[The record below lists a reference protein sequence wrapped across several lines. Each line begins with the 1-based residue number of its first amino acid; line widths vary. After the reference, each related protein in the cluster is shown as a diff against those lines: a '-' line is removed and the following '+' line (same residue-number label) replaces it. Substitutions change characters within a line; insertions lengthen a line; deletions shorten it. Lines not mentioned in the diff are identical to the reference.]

1 VADGLDISNQA
12 RLAPVRGRL
21 ANVST
26 MQLCGGS
33 LPVSD
38 PETLLGDY
46 LNPTYGYAW
55 PAYDTL
61 VTNGSATLVTGDLLA
76 PALLEAHI
84 DSARF
89 GVLVEMLPHLSGVG
103 DLPAHSLAEA
113 TDEDV
118 AAVAGL
124 FAVLDT
130 EQYRRRGVR
139 GTIVSKVLHRKRPD
153 LVPLYDS
160 RIDAGY
166 RASGRITHDPH
177 RPWVDFMDL
186 LCKLMREDL
195 QREEKAFAG
204 LVELAAERGA
214 PITAL
219 RILDILVW
227 MALEDG

>member
-1 VADGLDISNQA
+1 
-12 RLAPVRGRL
+12 
-21 ANVST
+21 

-33 LPVSD
+33 LPVTD
-38 PETLLGDY
+38 PETLLADY

-61 VTNGSATLVTGDLLA
+61 VTNGSSKLVTGDLLA

-89 GVLVEMLPHLSGVG
+89 GVLVEMLPQLAGVG
-103 DLPAHSLAEA
+103 ELPDRGLAEA
-113 TDEDV
+113 TDADI

-130 EQYRRRGVR
+130 EKYRRRGVR

-166 RASGRITHDPH
+166 RASGKITHDPH
-177 RPWVDFMDL
+177 RSWVDFMDL
-186 LCKLMREDL
+186 LCRLMRDDL
-195 QREEKAFAG
+195 QREAEAFAS
-204 LVELAAERGA
+204 LVTLAAERGA
-214 PITAL
+214 QITDL

>member
-1 VADGLDISNQA
+1 
-12 RLAPVRGRL
+12 
-21 ANVST
+21 

-61 VTNGSATLVTGDLLA
+61 VTNGSAALVTGDLLA

-89 GVLVEMLPHLSGVG
+89 GVLVEMLPHLGGVG
-103 DLPAHSLAEA
+103 DLPARSLAEA
-113 TDEDV
+113 TDDDITAV
-118 AAVAGL
+118 AAL
-124 FAVLDT
+124 FSVLDT

-195 QREEKAFAG
+195 EREEKAFAG
-204 LVELAAERGA
+204 LVDFAAERGA
-214 PITAL
+214 EISAL

>member
-1 VADGLDISNQA
+1 
-12 RLAPVRGRL
+12 
-21 ANVST
+21 
-26 MQLCGGS
+26 MKLCGGS

-38 PETLLGDY
+38 PESLVADY
-46 LNPTYGYAW
+46 LNPSYGYAW

-61 VTNGSATLVTGDLLA
+61 VTNDAATLVTGDLLA
-76 PALLEAHI
+76 PALLEAHV
-84 DSARF
+84 DAARF
-89 GVLVEMLPHLSGVG
+89 GVLVEMLPQLAGVG
-103 DLPAHSLAEA
+103 DLPPRSLAEA
-113 TDEDV
+113 TDDDI

-166 RASGRITHDPH
+166 RASGQIPHDPH
-177 RPWVDFMDL
+177 RSWVHFMDHI
-186 LCKLMREDL
+186 CRLMRDDL
-195 QREEKAFAG
+195 QREAESFDA
-204 LVELAAERGA
+204 LVTFAAERGA
-214 PITAL
+214 QITAL

-227 MALEDG
+227 MSLEDG

>member
-1 VADGLDISNQA
+1 VT
-12 RLAPVRGRL
+12 
-21 ANVST
+21 T

-33 LPVSD
+33 LPVKD
-38 PETLLGDY
+38 AETLLADY

-61 VTNGSATLVTGDLLA
+61 VTNGSAALVTGDLLA
-76 PALLEAHI
+76 PALLEAHV
-84 DSARF
+84 DAARF
-89 GVLVEMLPHLSGVG
+89 GVLVEMLPQLAGVG
-103 DLPAHSLAEA
+103 DLPPTRLADA
-113 TDEDV
+113 SDADITVV
-118 AAVAGL
+118 ASL
-124 FAVLDT
+124 FAVLDA
-130 EQYRRRGVR
+130 EQYRRRGIR

-166 RASGRITHDPH
+166 RASGRIPHDPH
-177 RPWVDFMDL
+177 RSWVHFMDL

-195 QREEKAFAG
+195 QREADGFAALVAFA
-204 LVELAAERGA
+204 EERGA
-214 PITAL
+214 QLTAL

>member
-1 VADGLDISNQA
+1 MI
-12 RLAPVRGRL
+12 
-21 ANVST
+21 
-26 MQLCGGS
+26 QLCGGS
-33 LPVSD
+33 LPIGE
-38 PETLLGDY
+38 PESLLGDY

-61 VTNGSATLVTGDLLA
+61 ETNGSAGLVTGDLLA

-89 GVLVEMLPHLSGVG
+89 GVLVEMLPQLEAVR
-103 DLPAHSLAEA
+103 DLPPCGLADA
-113 TDEDV
+113 TDADITSV
-118 AAVAGL
+118 ASL
-124 FAVLDT
+124 FEVLDS

-177 RPWVDFMDL
+177 RSWVHFMDL
-186 LCKLMREDL
+186 LCHLMREDL
-195 QREEKAFAG
+195 QREATAFA
-204 LVELAAERGA
+204 ELAKFAEERGA
-214 PITAL
+214 HLTPL

-227 MALEDG
+227 MSLEDG